1 MAYFLKQTPN
11 GNRIY
16 LSIVDSHYSG
26 TKKGTAHSIY
36 KSLRSVEYWKENG
49 IDDPIAHFQKEV
61 DRLNEEREKD
71 KIKEIEELSPERYLG
86 YFVAKAILD
95 KLKIGRYVN
104 YFDLATDFDF
114 KL

>member
-11 GNRIY
+11 GNRTD
-16 LSIVDSHYSG
+16 LSIVNSHYSK

-49 IDDPIAHFQKEV
+49 IEDPIAHFQKEV

-71 KIKEIEELSPERYLG
+71 KIRDRSSN
-86 YFVAKAILD
+86 AITLPW
-95 KLKIGRYVN
+95 L
-104 YFDLATDFDF
+104 FCCQSHLE
-114 KL
+114 